1 MIPKENL
8 HHIEALEAKIDALKA
23 RIKRLSVIAS
33 GSKSPFWDALKEE
46 IDLSIKANKYVSDN
60 LLESDGLQDRTPEE
74 TLILLKERAHA
85 VRAYK
90 GILANV
96 DKAEDKMRKCN
107 DDIKE
112 CNEAIVKLSG
122 DAPRAARR
130 SHVP

>member
-1 MIPKENL
+1 MIAKENL
-8 HHIEALEAKIDALKA
+8 RHVEALEAKIDALKA

-33 GSKSPFWDALKEE
+33 GSKSAFWESLKEE
-46 IDLSIKANKYVSDN
+46 IELSIKASKHVSDN
-60 LLESDGLQDRTPEE
+60 LLESDGLQDRTSEE

-90 GILANV
+90 GILDNV
-96 DKAEDKMRKCN
+96 ERAEQKMDKCN

-112 CNEAIVKLSG
+112 CNEAITKLSG
-122 DAPRAARR
+122 DAPRPMRR